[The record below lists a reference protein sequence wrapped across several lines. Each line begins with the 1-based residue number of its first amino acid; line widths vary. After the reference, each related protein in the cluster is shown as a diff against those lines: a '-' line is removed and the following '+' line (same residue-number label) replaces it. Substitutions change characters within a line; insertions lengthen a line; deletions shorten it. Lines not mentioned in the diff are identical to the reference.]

1 MTLTGRL
8 APLCPP
14 ANLRT
19 CPCLAL
25 CKAYCVIMSPAVHR
39 YAGELGYS
47 PGYFVLLAIPI
58 IAILAAF
65 MVCTSSVCVHWLSTA
80 KTKG

>member
-1 MTLTGRL
+1 
-8 APLCPP
+8 
-14 ANLRT
+14 
-19 CPCLAL
+19 
-25 CKAYCVIMSPAVHR
+25 MSPAVHR